1 MSIVLLSVSS
11 AIGIF
16 GYLKIPATLII
27 IEVIPF
33 LVLAVG
39 VDNIFILTQT
49 YQRSVKLA
57 KETHSEHI
65 GRIVGKVAPSMLLSS
80 VSESTCFFLGGLSD
94 MPAVRAFAF
103 YAGMALLIDFLLQI
117 TCFVALLS
125 LDSIRQNTNRVDLA
139 CCIQGKKKSNSNIP
153 IDNEGLLYKFI
164 KSCYAPVLFKKGT
177 RIIVLIIFFGW
188 ICASLSVIPYIDVGL
203 DQELSMP
210 EDSYVLEYFR

>member
-1 MSIVLLSVSS
+1 VSS

-16 GYLKIPATLII
+16 GYLGIPATLII

-49 YQRSVKLA
+49 YQRSPKLS
-57 KETHSEHI
+57 KETHSQHV
-65 GRIVGKVAPSMLLSS
+65 GRIVGRVAPSMLLSS

-117 TCFVALLS
+117 SCFVALMS
-125 LDSIRQNTNRVDLA
+125 LDSKRQSSNRVDIA
-139 CCIQGKKKSNSNIP
+139 CCLQGKKKSSNQST
-153 IDNEGLLYKFI
+153 DTEGFLFKVI
-164 KSCYAPVLFKKGT
+164 KMCYAPVLFKKFV
-177 RIIVLIIFFGW
+177 RVSVLVGFFGW
-188 ICASLSVIPYIDVGL
+188 LCCSLAVLPYIDVGL